1 MDPGK
6 ALIAIGAVCIA
17 AGLIWL
23 AGSRL
28 GLGHLP
34 GDIMIE
40 RGNFRFY
47 FPLGTSILISLILTA
62 VFWLIGRL

>member
-6 ALIAIGAVCIA
+6 ALIVTGAFCIA

-23 AGSRL
+23 AGSRF

-40 RGNFRFY
+40 RGNLRFY